1 MKQINRDAA
10 LEIQNGNY
18 KKLSIQNDNNIS
30 SHPSKGYDNAQ
41 GKRIIEEASVDDISN
56 SISFCKEVIKPDNI
70 TNDLIDE
77 LKQKQY
83 SIRKFKN
90 NHDVRGEPIDIYS
103 IEEFI
108 TYLKNESQNNNLT
121 SLYNANINKGCT
133 KEEAIKAVKNQLPA
147 FIFGETDGKGRCK
160 DNIKNRNVIALDIDE
175 IPIPHL
181 RGNNIENIIQGYFE
195 GNDYFIFDYFA
206 YSTASHTLEKPKMR
220 ILIPTDRLVAPE
232 EYPIVIKNLVKKLG
246 LKFITKDTIIT
257 DSTLG
262 VDKGSCEYTKLMYAP
277 CIPYTE
283 YHPVFIQKIKGRLL
297 CVNDFLTPIDDGFK
311 KVNEISDIEAA
322 YYNLPK
328 SNLSS
333 KQVRDYLSYLNSET
347 MVYDEWLVV
356 VFALHHQYQGG
367 KEGYDILL
375 EWSLKDKKRTR
386 ENIEDGV
393 CEHYYKNAKLQDKK
407 RPITFATI
415 IMWVNDLKKK
425 EKQERQES
433 LSIEINKLS
442 QSSTEKEVKKIINIL
457 ALDYTENESEYY
469 LQQIKEKTKWKIPNL
484 RNIFKGEQNKIE
496 YSKSKASTGAYPLC
510 KKLPSGAFI
519 DFHDYGIPKATYANF
534 LILLN
539 KYNIKIRYNLISKG
553 IEVTIPGRKYSRDNE
568 ENASFGD
575 IINICIL
582 NSIDT
587 KKVNNYII
595 MAGEDNKYNPV
606 LEFIESKPWDGKS
619 RLNELYDTIKT
630 QSFFPLELKELLFR
644 KWLISAV
651 APFHHEGFYSKGVL
665 VFQGYQSLG
674 KTPWF
679 KKLLPLE
686 IERYFME
693 GHSLNLDDKDSV
705 IIALSNWIVEL
716 GEIDSTLKKDI
727 AKFKA
732 FISKSCDTI
741 RRPYDAKN
749 SNYPRRTIFC
759 GTVNTDEF
767 LKDHT
772 GNVRFWVIP
781 VVEINYEHN
790 IDMQQVW
797 AEINQIFKEGERW
810 WLIPDEENKLEI
822 QNKRYIKSVGLDEGL
837 VDNYDFNNKITEL
850 YNQYDVNAKRNLN
863 NKKITEKLLE
873 LGCEYHTVSYVLM
886 QLAYYNVGRG
896 HLVSDMVTALSKL
909 GVPRSTS
916 NKKYL
921 MPPIKRSSPSLS

>member
-1 MKQINRDAA
+1 MKQIKSSKYEDGAMETQSAKN
-10 LEIQNGNY
+10 
-18 KKLSIQNDNNIS
+18 KKPSIQNDNNIS
-30 SHPSKGYDNAQ
+30 LHLSKGDDNAQ
-41 GKRIIEEASVDDISN
+41 GKRIIEEACVDDIAN
-56 SISFCKEVIKPDNI
+56 SISSCKVIKPDNI
-70 TNDLIDE
+70 TNDLVDG
-77 LKQKQY
+77 LKQY

-90 NHDVRGEPIDIYS
+90 NQDVRGESINIYS

-108 TYLKNESQNNNLT
+108 IYLKNESQNNNLT
-121 SLYNANINKGCT
+121 SLYNAKIKKGCT
-133 KEEAIKAVKNQLPA
+133 KEEAIKVVKNQVPA
-147 FIFGETDGKGRCK
+147 LIFGETDGKGRCK

-175 IPIPHL
+175 VLMPHL
-181 RGNNIENIIQGYFE
+181 RGNNIDTIVQRHFEEN
-195 GNDYFIFDYFA
+195 DDFIFDYFA

-220 ILIPTDRLVAPE
+220 ILIPTDRLVVPE
-232 EYPIVIKNLVKKLG
+232 EYPIVVKNLVKKLG
-246 LKFITKDTIIT
+246 LHFISNDTVIT
-257 DSTLG
+257 NDTLG

-283 YHPVFIQKIKGRLL
+283 YQAVFIQKIKGRLL

-311 KVNEISDIEAA
+311 KVNEISDIETA
-322 YYNLPK
+322 YYNLPI

-347 MVYDEWLVV
+347 MEYKGGWLLV

-375 EWSLKDKKRTR
+375 EWSLKDNKRTR
-386 ENIEDGV
+386 KDIEDGV
-393 CEHYYKNAKLQDKK
+393 YKHYYKNAKLQDKK

-415 IMWVNDLKKK
+415 IQKVNELNKKA
-425 EKQERQES
+425 RQES
-433 LSIEINKLS
+433 LCIEINKLS
-442 QSSTEKEVKKIINIL
+442 QSSTEKEVEKIINTL
-457 ALDYTENESEYY
+457 ALDYTENESEFY
-469 LQQIKEKTKWKIPNL
+469 LQQIKEKTKWQISNL
-484 RNIFKGEQNKIE
+484 RNIFKIEQNKIE
-496 YSKSKASTGAYPLC
+496 YSKSKALPVIYSLNKPLPRGLFVNDTNL
-510 KKLPSGAFI
+510 KKA
-519 DFHDYGIPKATYANF
+519 PKATYANF
-534 LILLN
+534 LILLDN
-539 KYNIKIRYNLISKG
+539 YNIKIRYNLISKG
-553 IEVTIPGRKYSRDNE
+553 IEVIIPDRKYSMDNE
-568 ENASFGD
+568 ENTSLGD
-575 IINICIL
+575 IINICTL

-606 LEFIESKPWDGKS
+606 LEFIESKPWDGIS

-651 APFHHEGFYSKGVL
+651 APLHHKGFYSKGVL

-693 GHSLNLDDKDSV
+693 GHSLNLDDKDSI

-716 GEIDSTLKKDI
+716 GEIDSTFKKDI
-727 AKFKA
+727 AKLKA
-732 FISKSCDTI
+732 FISKSYDTI

-759 GTVNTDEF
+759 GTVNPDEF

-781 VVEINYEHN
+781 VVKINYEHN

-797 AEINQIFKEGERW
+797 AEINQIFKDGERW
-810 WLIPDEENKLEI
+810 WLIPDEENKLET

-837 VDNYDFNNKITEL
+837 LDHYDFNNKITEL
-850 YNQYDVNAKRNLN
+850 YSRYDVNAKRDLN
-863 NKKITEKLLE
+863 NKKIIEKLLN
-873 LGCEYHTVSYVLM
+873 LGCKYRTVSNVLM
-886 QLAYYNVGRG
+886 QLGYCNVGRG

-916 NKKYL
+916 DKKYL
-921 MPPIKRSSPSLS
+921 MPPI